1 MAGFCPRTRRGVE
14 RPPEVAMPSPTD
26 ALAAIFDADRALRS
40 QEKALLASPASEVS
54 KLLAGAVAEARAL
67 SDRKEAIMRLERLA
81 DLCAQVEGPEMVDQ
95 LIAILDDDAPSVRV
109 QAAEALVDVGFER
122 YAEVA
127 RGIERALE
135 RGAQETALKELPWV
149 LAEIAE
155 PSARPL
161 IARFLQHAEVEVV
174 ASAVEALSELGDPAA
189 AKDLEPLRK
198 DTRPV
203 ELDEEDGE
211 ITATLGD
218 LVSET
223 LAALAGEEPPS

>member
-1 MAGFCPRTRRGVE
+1 
-14 RPPEVAMPSPTD
+14 MPSPAD

-40 QEKALLASPASEVS
+40 QEKALLAAPGSAVS
-54 KLLAGAVAEARAL
+54 KLLAGAVAEAGAL

-161 IARFLQHAEVEVV
+161 IARFLRHGEVEVV
-174 ASAVEALSELGDPAA
+174 ASAVEALAELGDPAA
-189 AKDLEPLRK
+189 AKDLEPLRD

-223 LAALAGEEPPS
+223 LASLAGEEPPT

>member
-1 MAGFCPRTRRGVE
+1 
-14 RPPEVAMPSPTD
+14 MPSPAD
-26 ALAAIFDADRALRS
+26 ALASIFDADRTLRA
-40 QEKALLASPASEVS
+40 QEKALLATAGPALAS
-54 KLLAGAVAEARAL
+54 LLTGAVAEAKAL
-67 SDRKEAIMRLERLA
+67 ADRKEAILRLERLA

-127 RGIERALE
+127 RGIERAVE
-135 RGAQETALKELPWV
+135 RGAQDTALKELPWV

-161 IARFLQHAEVEVV
+161 IARFLQHRDAEVV
-174 ASAVEALSELGDPAA
+174 ASAVEALAELGDPAA
-189 AKDLEPLRK
+189 IKDLEPLR
-198 DTRPV
+198 DDPRPV
-203 ELDEEDGE
+203 ELDDEEGE

-223 LAALAGEEPPS
+223 LASLADEEPPR